1 MLFLVKGSQGGV
13 YTPGPSVYYFI
24 TLAEALDQ
32 ACNFLAEG
40 MAFVQIE
47 TPDGKAIG
55 SDELGACCRGEK
67 TLTDDLTAN

>member
-1 MLFLVKGSQGGV
+1 MLFLVRASEGGV
-13 YTPGPSVYYFI
+13 FAPGPLNYFT

-40 MAFVQIE
+40 MTIVQIE
-47 TPDGKAIG
+47 TPDGKFIG
-55 SDELGACCRGEK
+55 SDDLGACCRGEK